1 MPNAMMDLGVG
12 QTDFSIIGSIEVGD
26 RDAKRIMFG
35 IPLIDELFGGKGIMP
50 GMSLTLASPPGV
62 GKTTMLLQLLES
74 IVKNDP
80 EMSVGY
86 ISGEEDISQL
96 AYNARRIGVKSVQV
110 ANMTDVDKICD
121 VVMPKFNV
129 IVIDSFQCLSSKLVK
144 GKNKSQ
150 LYAISRLVKAA
161 KLTDCVVF
169 NICHLTK
176 DGKIKGDATVIHAV
190 DATIQIYKG
199 STEDYGHD
207 QARIITVH
215 KNRFGRTGEVTL
227 RMQDNGYNFND
238 ECLKS

>member
-1 MPNAMMDLGVG
+1 MATMMDVG
-12 QTDFSIIGSIEVGD
+12 LNETAFAAVNTIDVGD
-26 RDAKRIMFG
+26 RDADRFQVG
-35 IPLIDELFGGKGIMP
+35 IPKIDELFGSMGLMP
-50 GMSLTLASPPGV
+50 GSIQTVCAPPGG
-62 GKTTMLLQLLES
+62 GKTTLLLQILES
-74 IVKNDP
+74 ISKTT
-80 EMSVGY
+80 SKKVGY
-86 ISGEEDISQL
+86 VSGEESIEQL

-227 RMQDNGYNFND
+227 RMQDNGYDFNTD
-238 ECLKS
+238 CLKS

>member
-1 MPNAMMDLGVG
+1 MATMMDVG
-12 QTDFSIIGSIEVGD
+12 LNETAFAAVNTIDVGD
-26 RDAKRIMFG
+26 RDADRFLVG
-35 IPLIDELFGGKGIMP
+35 IPKIDDIFGGNGLMP
-50 GMSLTLASPPGV
+50 GSIQTICSPPGA
-62 GKTTMLLQLLES
+62 GKTTLLLQILES
-74 IVKNDP
+74 ISKTT
-80 EMSVGY
+80 SKKVGY
-86 ISGEEDISQL
+86 VSGEESIEQL

-227 RMQDNGYNFND
+227 RMQDNGYDFNTD
-238 ECLKS
+238 CLKS